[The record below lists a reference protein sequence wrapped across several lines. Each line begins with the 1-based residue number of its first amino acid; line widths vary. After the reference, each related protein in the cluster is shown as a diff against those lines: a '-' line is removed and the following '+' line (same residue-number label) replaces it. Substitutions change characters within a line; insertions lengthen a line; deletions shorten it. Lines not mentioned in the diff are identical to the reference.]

1 MLSTLRIKYLAAAL
15 GVFGVGAL
23 QVLIATVPSAPSNFY
38 GPTIVEVSEGEGLAA
53 IANDL
58 ENAGVIHSAFWF
70 RAITIAR
77 EGETSI
83 QAGAYRFNEPIPEYE
98 AVSRLMEG
106 DYGVLEYRVTIP
118 EGFTAT
124 EIAARLSALTEKT
137 VFDDSVEQFI
147 ASEGKLFPETY
158 FFDELTTPE
167 SAIEAMLAEFSE
179 RSQEAGLRP
188 AEVYEFNGRT
198 YDAQEVLIMASIIEG
213 EANTPES
220 RRMIA
225 DILWRRLS
233 IDKPLQVDATLAYV
247 TGRGSAELTKEDLKA
262 EHDFNT
268 YTNRGLP
275 PAPINNP
282 GEDAIQA
289 ALNPTPNKYL
299 YFLTGDDGEMYYAT
313 TFDVHLK
320 NQREHIESID

>member
-23 QVLIATVPSAPSNFY
+23 QVLIATVPSTPSNFY

-53 IANDL
+53 IAHDL

-70 RAITIAR
+70 RTITIVR

-83 QAGAYRFNEPIPEYE
+83 QAGAYRFNESIPEYE

-124 EIAARLSALTEKT
+124 EIAARLSTQTGKPIFEE
-137 VFDDSVEQFI
+137 SVEQFI
-147 ASEGKLFPETY
+147 AAEGKLFPETY

-188 AEVYEFNGRT
+188 AETYEFYGRT
-198 YDAQEVLIMASIIEG
+198 YDAQEVLIMASIVEG

-282 GEDAIQA
+282 GEDAIKA
-289 ALNPTPNKYL
+289 VLNPTPNKYM

-313 TFDVHLK
+313 TFDAHLK

>member
-1 MLSTLRIKYLAAAL
+1 MFTSVRIKYLAAAL
-15 GVFGVGAL
+15 VVFGVGAL
-23 QVLIATVPSAPSNFY
+23 QILLATVPSTPSNFY

-53 IANDL
+53 IAHDL

-70 RAITIAR
+70 RTIAIAR
-77 EGETSI
+77 EGETNI

-98 AVSRLMEG
+98 AVSRLMAG
-106 DYGVLEYRVTIP
+106 DYGVLEYRITIP

-124 EIAARLSALTEKT
+124 EIAARLSSVTEKEI
-137 VFDDSVEQFI
+137 FNESVEEFI

-167 SAIEAMLAEFSE
+167 SAIESMIAEYSE

-188 AEVYEFNGRT
+188 AETYEFYGRT
-198 YDAQEVLIMASIIEG
+198 YDAQEVLIMASIVEG

-282 GEDAIQA
+282 GEDAIKA
-289 ALNPTPNKYL
+289 TLNPTPNKHL
-299 YFLTGDDGEMYYAT
+299 YFLTGDNGEMYYAT
-313 TFDVHLK
+313 TFDAHLK

>member
-1 MLSTLRIKYLAAAL
+1 MFTSIRSTYLAAAL
-15 GVFGVGAL
+15 AVFGMGAL
-23 QVLIATVPSAPSNFY
+23 QILVSSVPGNPSNFY
-38 GPTIVEVSEGEGLAA
+38 GPTIVEVADGEGLAS
-53 IANDL
+53 IANHL

-70 RAITIAR
+70 RTIAIAR
-77 EGETSI
+77 EGETNI
-83 QAGAYRFNEPIPEYE
+83 MAGAYRFNDPIPEYE
-98 AVSRLMEG
+98 AVSRLMSG
-106 DYGVLEYRVTIP
+106 DYGVLEYRITIP

-124 EIAARLSALTEKT
+124 EIAARLSAATEKT
-137 VFDDSVEQFI
+137 IFDESVDTFI

-167 SAIEAMLAEFSE
+167 TAIAAMRAEYAE

-188 AEVYEFNGRT
+188 AEMYEFYKHK
-198 YDAQEVLIMASIIEG
+198 YDAEEVLIMASIVEG
-213 EANTPES
+213 EGNTPES

-247 TGRGSAELTKEDLKA
+247 TGRGSAELTKEDLAA

-282 GEDAIQA
+282 GEDAIKA
-289 ALNPTPNKYL
+289 ALNPTPNEYL
-299 YFLTGDDGEMYYAT
+299 YFLTGDDGEMYYAK
-313 TFDVHLK
+313 TFETHLK
-320 NQREHIESID
+320 NQREQIESID